1 MPPLPPNP
9 DARPGRRW
17 WWWWVAAAFALQF
30 SAWAAWL
37 ILASRHPVATVPLN
51 VIR

>member
-1 MPPLPPNP
+1 MTP
-9 DARPGRRW
+9 AGSRAAGASFR

-37 ILASRHPVATVPLN
+37 VLAAHHPVATVPLAGG
-51 VIR
+51 R